1 MTNDLKMLLLVVIFT
16 LGAVLSIISLCSN
29 NDKLSTALHRIGN
42 TFMLTALFFLV
53 IFMGS

>member
-1 MTNDLKMLLLVVIFT
+1 MTNDLKMIFIVFIFN

-29 NDKLSTALHRIGN
+29 NDKLSKALHRIGN